1 MNFPG
6 FMLFLPRPSLGEIG
20 QGTNPFQH
28 LQPTLRRGVELSEV
42 VGWMDGKP
50 RGGCQSHVG
59 YLNRKTGWWFK
70 KHIFWNFQP
79 ENRGR

>member
-42 VGWMDGKP
+42 VGWMDG
-50 RGGCQSHVG
+50 CQGRNHPMLAV
-59 YLNRKTGWWFK
+59 NQKTGWWFN
-70 KHIFWNFQP
+70 IFWNFQP
-79 ENRGR
+79 EKRGR